1 MQAAMPPALPYL
13 SLREHLKAEWGAALH
28 RLCLDAG
35 FTCPNRDGS
44 KAFGGCTFCDV
55 AGSGA
60 SHIEGALGVRRQVLH
75 QIAQCEQ
82 RHGPT
87 RYIAYLQAFTNTYA
101 PLDRLR
107 AVYEAAVCHPD
118 VAVLS
123 VGTRS
128 DCVDAPVCELLA
140 GFGDRVQVWLELGL
154 QSVNQA
160 TLDRVNRAETPDDFR
175 QACRLARTYGLRV
188 VAHVIVGLPGDT
200 PADYLRAVDL
210 LNAEGVWGVKI
221 HNLYIDRRAPM
232 AADWEAGSIT
242 LPTRDEYVASVCDM
256 LERLRPDMVIHRL
269 SGQAPR
275 AYHLAPAWALEKSA
289 LLKAITAE
297 MRRRESVQGCRY
309 RSGGASLSAVE
320 QRI

>member
-1 MQAAMPPALPYL
+1 MCAIHGLDGGRCFAKSPRFVCVYTVWRGSIKVMKQASMQAAMPPALPYL
-13 SLREHLKAEWGAALH
+13 SLREHLKAQWGAALH

-60 SHIEGALGVRRQVLH
+60 SHIEGAFGVRRQVLH

-128 DCVDAPVCELLA
+128 DCVDAPVCELL
-140 GFGDRVQVWLELGL
+140 GRFGDRVQVWLELGL

-160 TLDRVNRAETPDDFR
+160 TLNRVNRAETPDDFR
-175 QACRLARTYGLRV
+175 QACRLARAYGLRV
-188 VAHVIVGLPGDT
+188 VAHVIVGLP
-200 PADYLRAVDL
+200 V
-210 LNAEGVWGVKI
+210 
-221 HNLYIDRRAPM
+221 
-232 AADWEAGSIT
+232 
-242 LPTRDEYVASVCDM
+242 TRQPIICVPWTC
-256 LERLRPDMVIHRL
+256 
-269 SGQAPR
+269 
-275 AYHLAPAWALEKSA
+275 
-289 LLKAITAE
+289 
-297 MRRRESVQGCRY
+297 
-309 RSGGASLSAVE
+309 
-320 QRI
+320 